1 MEDQLVD
8 GDALQDGNS
17 AWDGALLSH
26 QQEADGHHVVASHL
40 SMAMEDEDAPPSEAA
55 VELWFD
61 GEVRG
66 WTPAA
71 AGLSHSLHGN
81 I

>member
-26 QQEADGHHVVASHL
+26 QQEADGHHVVANHSP
-40 SMAMEDEDAPPSEAA
+40 MAMEDAPPSEAA

-71 AGLSHSLHGN
+71 AGLSHSLHSLG
-81 I
+81 

>member
-1 MEDQLVD
+1 MPMEDQLVD

-26 QQEADGHHVVASHL
+26 QQEADGHHVVASHM
-40 SMAMEDEDAPPSEAA
+40 SMAMEAPSEAA

-71 AGLSHSLHGN
+71 AGLSHSLHSLG
-81 I
+81 